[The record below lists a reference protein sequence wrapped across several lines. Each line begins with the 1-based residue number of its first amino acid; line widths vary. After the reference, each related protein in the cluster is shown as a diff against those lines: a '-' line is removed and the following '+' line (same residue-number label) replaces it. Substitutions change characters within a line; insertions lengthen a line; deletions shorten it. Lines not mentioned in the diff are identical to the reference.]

1 MYTVYLNYDP
11 NIMKCYNTVDGNN
24 VSIDN
29 NSNININS
37 IKDISCKHKDGLNLI
52 GFTSKDDPINPV
64 TKLYNGMTLYPLYD
78 NDNKLI
84 INLSFGSNNHTVYID
99 QYQTLRNAVT
109 PLIDARS
116 FNINTTQFV
125 NTSTYETISI
135 DDPIKHS
142 GMFNV
147 KLDPLITFNYGSS
160 STTIP
165 ASSAIPPRIN
175 IEEGYTF
182 NGWKS
187 QYGMWDSID
196 LSKINEPLTFTAIIS
211 KQNYKVNFEGCGNT
225 IINVPHGTIISKANN
240 TTFNNINCDKEGHI
254 FNGWKEE
261 FTNNIKSLNI
271 LCIIL
276 YVVICYIIFYF
287 IKVLYTQL
295 QIRVGKSG
303 YANA

>member
-1 MYTVYLNYDP
+1 MS
-11 NIMKCYNTVDGNN
+11 
-24 VSIDN
+24 VSGSCCDSTGISVSD
-29 NSNININS
+29 S
-37 IKDISCKHKDGLNLI
+37 ISVSVVSLC
-52 GFTSKDDPINPV
+52 S
-64 TKLYNGMTLYPLYD
+64 
-78 NDNKLI
+78 
-84 INLSFGSNNHTVYID
+84 GS
-99 QYQTLRNAVT
+99 
-109 PLIDARS
+109 DA
-116 FNINTTQFV
+116 
-125 NTSTYETISI
+125 TIELEESV
-135 DDPIKHS
+135 
-142 GMFNV
+142 FL
-147 KLDPLITFNYGSS
+147 LDFMN
-160 STTIP
+160 
-165 ASSAIPPRIN
+165 SAIPPRIN

-196 LSKINEPLTFTAIIS
+196 VSKINEPLTFTAIIS